1 MQAAGG
7 SLRASTEPTHLHD
20 PDPLTADMGRNV
32 LPDVASGV
40 MTPPAASLRQ
50 VFCLD
55 QSMTSAGASDET
67 RVGAELAVWFGGAS
81 VACWLCCPFW
91 ILVCFIALPL
101 ALVGLVRA
109 CVEYRAS
116 TSGRASRPRAVVGA
130 LLSLLGAT
138 AAITYMIFLANHP
151 ELPVQG

>member
-1 MQAAGG
+1 
-7 SLRASTEPTHLHD
+7 
-20 PDPLTADMGRNV
+20 
-32 LPDVASGV
+32 
-40 MTPPAASLRQ
+40 
-50 VFCLD
+50 
-55 QSMTSAGASDET
+55 MTSIEASDET

-81 VACWLCCPFW
+81 MACWLCCPFW

-116 TSGRASRPRAVVGA
+116 KLGRASGPRAVVGA
-130 LLSLLGAT
+130 VLSPLGAI

-151 ELPVQG
+151 DLPVQG